1 MKYINSTKECVFSGE
16 HAPYNL
22 SREEGASGTE
32 NSTYQQIDVYSSP
45 TAGLVLLS
53 TTVFCLFVAGGCWA
67 VLCVYR
73 PDLIQSLG
81 LFLTGGLTVSKI
93 CIFSMLLGID
103 SISMC
108 CQNSKNTYRWE
119 NILYCEPYNIIT
131 ERSVLLEFYKIF
143 FCKTWNTPHMN
154 IS

>member
-1 MKYINSTKECVFSGE
+1 MSVSGE

-73 PDLIQSLG
+73 PDIIQSLG
-81 LFLTGGLTVSKI
+81 LFLTGGLTVSKFV
-93 CIFSMLLGID
+93 FSR
-103 SISMC
+103 C
-108 CQNSKNTYRWE
+108 CQELTAY
-119 NILYCEPYNIIT
+119 
-131 ERSVLLEFYKIF
+131 
-143 FCKTWNTPHMN
+143 
-154 IS
+154 